1 MMAARAF
8 INFFWITTK
17 TAKNM
22 FLVKENQCK
31 NKNKIKR
38 KKKRQKSFLCHVFN
52 LILKMKQMIWV
63 SECRFYFFSSFCMK
77 HVHLTIWLLFEF
89 HSFCNFAKNLQNSMQ
104 VRDRLQIPL
113 LKLSRF
119 KRINQLLFPLKWS
132 ENLLFSDGFRG
143 DRTEFINSL
152 NFA

>member
-1 MMAARAF
+1 
-8 INFFWITTK
+8 
-17 TAKNM
+17 
-22 FLVKENQCK
+22 
-31 NKNKIKR
+31 
-38 KKKRQKSFLCHVFN
+38 
-52 LILKMKQMIWV
+52 MKQMIWV

-143 DRTEFINSL
+143 IELSSSIRSILLNIRSEIWRLSLKTWLMSWFFLNLRVCYSCKLRTSTFTLLLIQPLYIFKAS
-152 NFA
+152 